1 MRSLNLPGEVEC
13 LDRLLRNCS
22 YYTESESNQ
31 QCKGG
36 YSQRDK
42 ARLAARAVLPWRHEL
57 RAASRKERR
66 IMPGADG
73 NSSATRLSLNRRIG

>member
-31 QCKGG
+31 Q
-36 YSQRDK
+36 
-42 ARLAARAVLPWRHEL
+42 
-57 RAASRKERR
+57 
-66 IMPGADG
+66 
-73 NSSATRLSLNRRIG
+73 